1 MSGLK
6 NKKIAIVLGTRPEI
20 IKLSPI
26 IRYCQNNK
34 LNYFIIHTNQHYS
47 DNMDKLF
54 FYELELP
61 NPKYNLCIGSATPA
75 VQIGKILENIEPI
88 LIKEKPDIVLV
99 QGDTNSV
106 LAGALA
112 ASKLNIKVGHVEAG
126 LRSFDRTMPEE
137 TNRVI
142 TDHIS
147 NYLFCPTKESVK
159 YLKQEGIT
167 KNVFL
172 VGNTISEALSQN
184 YVIALEKSKILKKLN
199 IEKERYLLLTFHRQE
214 NVDNRFK
221 LNNVINGIFSI
232 TKFLNMPCI
241 WPIHPRSQK
250 MLAEFKIEIP
260 SSIKTI
266 DPVGYLD
273 FLILENNANLILT
286 DSGGIQ
292 EEVCILKKKCITLR
306 ENTERPETVKMGC
319 NILAGTDSN
328 KILTSA
334 KKILIKKV
342 IYTNPYIID
351 KKSTTELIINKL
363 K

>member
-1 MSGLK
+1 MSELK
-6 NKKIAIVLGTRPEI
+6 NKKIAIILGTRPEI

-26 IRYCQNNK
+26 IRYCQKNK

-54 FYELELP
+54 FNELELP
-61 NPKYNLCIGSATPA
+61 KPKYNLNIGSETQA
-75 VQIGKILENIEPI
+75 VQTGKMMEAIEPI
-88 LIKEKPDIVLV
+88 LIKEKPNIVLV

-106 LAGALA
+106 LVGALT
-112 ASKLNIKVGHVEAG
+112 ASKLSIKVGHVESG

-147 NYLFCPTKESVK
+147 NFLFCPTKESVE
-159 YLKQEGIT
+159 YLKKEGIT

-172 VGNTISEALSQN
+172 VGNTISEALDQN
-184 YVIALEKSKILKKLN
+184 YVIAQKKSKTYPSEYI
-199 IEKERYLLLTFHRQE
+199 LLTLHRQE
-214 NVDNRFK
+214 NVDNKVK
-221 LNNVINGIFSI
+221 LSNVIDGINSV

-250 MLAEFKIEIP
+250 MITKFKIKIP
-260 SSIKTI
+260 STIKTI

-273 FLILENNANLILT
+273 FLILENNAKLIYT

-292 EEVCILKKKCITLR
+292 EEACILKKKCITLR
-306 ENTERPETVKMGC
+306 ENTERPETVKIGC
-319 NILAGTDSN
+319 NILAGTN
-328 KILTSA
+328 PHKILSVT
-334 KKILIKKV
+334 KEILNKKV
-342 IYTNPYIID
+342 VYTNPYVINN
-351 KKSTTELIINKL
+351 KSTTELIFNKFL
-363 K
+363 NK